1 MSTPP
6 PVLSPA
12 EARVLAVLVE
22 KERTVP
28 DTYPMSLNAL
38 MAGCN
43 QKTSRDPVMNLSE
56 AEVQEAVDSLRRR
69 SLVIESSGGRVMR
82 YSQNM
87 KRVLG
92 VPSESV
98 ALLTTLMLR
107 GPQTTAELRLNA
119 ERLQRFS
126 DASALEAF
134 LTELAE
140 WSAGALVLQLPRAP
154 GARESRWVHL
164 LCGPVDVSSLPVASE
179 PRPSSSSGTQL
190 ELAELR
196 ERVASLESEVSTLR
210 DRLARV
216 CSDLGID

>member
-6 PVLSPA
+6 PVLSLA

-28 DTYPMSLNAL
+28 DTYPLSLNAL
-38 MAGCN
+38 VAGCN
-43 QKTSRDPVMNLSE
+43 QKTNRDPVTNLSE
-56 AEVQEAVDSLRRR
+56 AEVQEAIDSLRRR

-82 YSQNM
+82 YAQNM

-107 GPQTTAELRLNA
+107 GPQTTAELRMNS

-140 WSAGALVLQLPRAP
+140 WGPGALVLLLPRAP

-164 LCGPVDVSSLPVASE
+164 LCGPVDVSSFPVASE
-179 PRPSSSSGTQL
+179 PRATSTSGTQA

-196 ERVASLESEVSTLR
+196 DRVAELEHEVDALR

-216 CSDLGID
+216 CGELGID